1 MYVFYYINGKAYSR
15 QTVEADTHRYNDGV
29 TIVNTNII
37 KEPSVIPRIGD
48 IISFSYDYL
57 NVENAAERKFQ
68 VKYVER
74 IMTYKKQ
81 VNDIPFKLEVI
92 NGKSLPK
99 PNEIVLQHINVYLEE
114 VQLDYKSISSEIE
127 L

>member
-1 MYVFYYINGKAYSR
+1 MYVFYYINGKEYSR

-37 KEPSVIPRIGD
+37 TEPSAIPRIGD

-57 NVENAAERKFQ
+57 LNTADRKFQ
-68 VKYVER
+68 VKHVER

-81 VNDIPFKLEVI
+81 VNDTPFKLEII

-99 PNEIVLQHINVYLEE
+99 PYEIVLHHIDVYLEE